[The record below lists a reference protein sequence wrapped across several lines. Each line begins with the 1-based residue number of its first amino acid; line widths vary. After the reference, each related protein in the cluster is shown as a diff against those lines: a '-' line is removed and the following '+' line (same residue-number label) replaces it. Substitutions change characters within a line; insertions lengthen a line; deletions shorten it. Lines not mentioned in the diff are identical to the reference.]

1 MRTCSGSFRKTM
13 LRIEIIAKEGRNY
26 DKSFTRKTI

>member
-13 LRIEIIAKEGRNY
+13 LRIGYIAKEIKEIDYEG
-26 DKSFTRKTI
+26 KG